1 MPIIIVMG
9 PSCAGKSTFIKK
21 YFKDYKVIDLFD
33 FQTKTRPTFDSVWE
47 SYVNCAN
54 ALKECIKQ
62 GNKNII
68 LEHTLLKRIR
78 REWYISQIRE
88 VTNEDI
94 EIYCLIPSIDQL
106 IERSYLRHIAVSKE
120 EAEEI
125 LNAIEIPIKEEG
137 YSKVKIVRE

>member
-9 PSCAGKSTFIKK
+9 PSCAGKSTFIKNH
-21 YFKDYKVIDLFD
+21 FKDYKVIDLFD

-62 GNKNII
+62 GNENII

-94 EIYCLIPSIDQL
+94 EIYCLIPSAEQL
-106 IERSYLRHIAVSKE
+106 VKQSQLRGNSISEDDAKALLDIV
-120 EAEEI
+120 
-125 LNAIEIPIKEEG
+125 EIPIKEEG
-137 YSKVKIVRE
+137 YSKVNIIRE